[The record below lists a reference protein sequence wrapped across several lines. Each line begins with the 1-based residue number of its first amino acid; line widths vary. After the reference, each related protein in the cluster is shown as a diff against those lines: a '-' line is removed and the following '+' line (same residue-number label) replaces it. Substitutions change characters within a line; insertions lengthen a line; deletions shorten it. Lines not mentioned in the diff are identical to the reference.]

1 MDKQLE
7 KLISV
12 INFWLKLCNNYND
25 RYMTHP
31 ASKIRISN
39 ILILLNETLHLFDN
53 IEDHYDTIKNFNV
66 LSLKL
71 NHDVF
76 NYFHKIEKKTWI
88 GTLYE
93 IEPKT
98 SISKLNISEKMAI
111 YNTFKKTEI
120 ISYIDILNLATKS
133 YNKQTRK
140 EI

>member
-1 MDKQLE
+1 MDKKSE

-12 INFWLKLCNNYND
+12 INFWLKLCKSYND
-25 RYMTHP
+25 RYMNHP
-31 ASKIRISN
+31 TSKIRIAN
-39 ILILLNETLHLFDN
+39 ILILLNEELNLFDN
-53 IEDHYDTIKNFNV
+53 IEEHYDTIKNFNV

-76 NYFHKIEKKTWI
+76 KYFHKIEKKTWI

-98 SISKLNISEKMAI
+98 SILKLNISEKMAI